1 MIGLTP
7 YPELCHPFGVIKNH
21 SKKKYLK
28 SGCVQALHKCFSIFR
43 NSPFRGHLFINK
55 GHLV

>member
-28 SGCVQALHKCFSIFR
+28 SGCVQALHKCFLFFAIALLEAIYSSIR
-43 NSPFRGHLFINK
+43 AT
-55 GHLV
+55 